1 MAQAGQY
8 NYTRCLKHGETAAAQ
23 LAAVEYVK
31 STLSVLFLLNRRYQ
45 PYYKW
50 VFRAL
55 RELPD
60 GENYAKILEDLLTT
74 GNTVT
79 EAKQKAETIEYL
91 SASISSMLNDQDL
104 TARRG
109 DDLERLAYSVNDGIR
124 DGELR
129 NMHVLAAV

>member
-1 MAQAGQY
+1 M
-8 NYTRCLKHGETAAAQ
+8 
-23 LAAVEYVK
+23 
-31 STLSVLFLLNRRYQ
+31 
-45 PYYKW
+45 
-50 VFRAL
+50 FRAL

-60 GENYAKILEDLLTT
+60 GEKYAKILEDLLTT

-129 NMHVLAAV
+129 NLHVLAAV